1 MSIDTTLTRHPVVAA
16 LARVEEAITQARE
29 AVWSLGN
36 DDLLDCLVAHEAI
49 AARFAALGV
58 DLVAGADARGVAA
71 EQGASSTLALLRHRL
86 RLHPGEANFRV
97 QLARDPGLAAARA
110 ALADGRISTAHARV
124 VAQTVPGL
132 PSGQR
137 AAAEDFLVRQAQIF
151 DPGQLGTLARHL
163 RAVVDPDRSERDEQA
178 AVDRRELSVSDRG
191 DGTHAVRGI
200 LDNEAAARLLSALHP
215 LAAPQPA
222 ADGTA
227 DPRSPKRRR
236 ADALVTI
243 VDWVLGHGGVLPSS
257 RGARPHPTITA
268 GLDTLL
274 KLPGARAA
282 DLTWG
287 GPVSA
292 ETLRRI
298 ACDAAVTFVLTD
310 HLGVPLDVG
319 REHRTVTPGIWAAL
333 LVRDRGCT
341 FPGCTRPA
349 PWCEAHHGVHW
360 GDGGRTQLDTMAL
373 LCTHHHRVIH
383 HSGWQLQFGS
393 DGRPEYVP
401 PPWIDPDRLPRRNTY
416 WHIQERLDPPDGYW

>member
-1 MSIDTTLTRHPVVAA
+1 M
-16 LARVEEAITQARE
+16 
-29 AVWSLGN
+29 
-36 DDLLDCLVAHEAI
+36 
-49 AARFAALGV
+49 
-58 DLVAGADARGVAA
+58 
-71 EQGASSTLALLRHRL
+71 
-86 RLHPGEANFRV
+86 
-97 QLARDPGLAAARA
+97 
-110 ALADGRISTAHARV
+110 
-124 VAQTVPGL
+124 
-132 PSGQR
+132 
-137 AAAEDFLVRQAQIF
+137 
-151 DPGQLGTLARHL
+151 
-163 RAVVDPDRSERDEQA
+163 
-178 AVDRRELSVSDRG
+178 SVSDRG

-200 LDNEAAARLLSALHP
+200 LDNEAAARLLSALQP

-236 ADALVTI
+236 ADALMTI
-243 VDWVLGHGGVLPSS
+243 VDWVLGHGGVLPST
-257 RGARPHPTITA
+257 RGARPHVTITA

-298 ACDAAVTFVLTD
+298 ACDAGVTFVLTD

-349 PWCEAHHGVHW
+349 PWCEAHHAVHW
-360 GDGGRTQLDTMAL
+360 GDGGQTKLDTMAL
-373 LCTHHHRVIH
+373 LCSHHHRVIH
-383 HSGWQLQFGS
+383 HSGWQLQFGP

-401 PPWIDPDRLPRRNTY
+401 PPWIDPDRQPRRNNY